1 MKDFLQ
7 YLIDE
12 GFVDVRCWLNE
23 DGIME
28 GRISA
33 IKEYE
38 PIYLEADDEDYK
50 GMLLLWRGNGK
61 CYTYKTTRQFFVK
74 YGKMCKNE
82 SQALLQSN
90 KWVRET
96 KEIARTYKY

>member
-1 MKDFLQ
+1 MKDFLK

-12 GFVDVRCWLNE
+12 GFVDVRCWFND
-23 DGIME
+23 DGLME

-38 PIYLEADDEDYK
+38 PLYLESDEEDYK
-50 GMLLLWRGNGK
+50 GTLLLWQGNGK
-61 CYTYKTTRQFFVK
+61 CYTYKTTREFFKK

-90 KWVRET
+90 KWIREV
-96 KEIARTYKY
+96 KELYANNKY

>member
-1 MKDFLQ
+1 MKDYLQ

-12 GFVDVRCWLNE
+12 GFVDVRCWFNE
-23 DGIME
+23 SDSLE
-28 GRISA
+28 GRIAA

-38 PIYLEADDEDYK
+38 PIYLEADEEDYK
-50 GMLLLWRGNGK
+50 GTLLLWRGNGK
-61 CYTYKTTRQFFVK
+61 CYTYKTTREFFKK

-96 KEIARTYKY
+96 KETYNSINY